1 MGYQKQIYS
10 NNDKESNFDNT
21 ADQYEVNIEVKEP
34 DFEGNAVVK
43 KPNFFRRFYKEII
56 VIFIGILIGNL
67 IGGIGKVSTS
77 TVVEINMQI
86 EDNTKVIKD
95 KEAELELLQNK
106 KIELEESLR
115 N

>member
-1 MGYQKQIYS
+1 MRYQKQIYS
-10 NNDKESNFDNT
+10 DNDNESNFDNT
-21 ADQYEVNIEVKEP
+21 TDKYEGNIAVKEP
-34 DFEGNAVVK
+34 DFEGNVAIK

-56 VIFIGILIGNL
+56 VIFIGILMGSS

-77 TVVEINMQI
+77 TVDEINMQI

-95 KEAELELLQNK
+95 KEAELEILQSK
-106 KIELEESLR
+106 KIELEESLI